1 MKFLYFLEGIRNPV
15 CDAIVGIL
23 TYLGD
28 EIAFLAVAL
37 AIFWCFSKHKG
48 YYLLSVGFI
57 GVLANQAL
65 KLIFRIPRPWVLD
78 PNFKPVESAVPAA
91 TGYSFPSG
99 HTQNAA
105 STFGGLARSSKKL
118 WARITF
124 AAVVVLVG
132 FSRMYLGVHT
142 PKDVITSLVIGA
154 VLVFALYPLFQYA
167 QKNEKV
173 YYIIFASLFALSL
186 AYVAFTL
193 IYPNFVTLDQAHI
206 DSGIKNGATIAGA
219 TAGILIAYPIEK
231 KYIGFDEKAPL
242 LGQIV
247 KLLVGLGIVIALKSG
262 LKAVFGGDDEH
273 MILRAVRYC
282 LLVVFSAGVYPL
294 TFKYFQKIGKKK

>member
-28 EIAFLAVAL
+28 EVAFLAVAL
-37 AIFWCFSKHKG
+37 TVFWCFSKHRG
-48 YYLLSVGFI
+48 YYLLTTGFL

-105 STFGGLARSSKKL
+105 GTFGGLARSSKKL
-118 WARITF
+118 WARIVF
-124 AAVVVLVG
+124 AAIVVLVG

-142 PKDVITSLVIGA
+142 PKDVLVSLVIGA
-154 VLVFALYPLFQYA
+154 VLIFALYPLFEYA
-167 QKNEKV
+167 RKNEKV
-173 YYIIFASLFALSL
+173 YYVIFASLFALSL

-206 DSGIKNGATIAGA
+206 SSGIKNGATITGA
-219 TAGILIAYPIEK
+219 TAGILIAFPIERK
-231 KYIGFDEKAPL
+231 FINFDEKAPL

-247 KLLVGLGIVIALKSG
+247 KLAVGLAIVLALKSG
-262 LKAVFGGDDEH
+262 LKVIFGGDDEH

-294 TFKYFQKIGKKK
+294 TFKHFAKIGKKK